1 MNCLMSATVCVRLN
15 LATILEPSA
24 RRNWM
29 DVAGSDSLTPAHGVE
44 AEEAGGVVEVLGDAP
59 LEGPRQHMI
68 KCWDHVACMY
78 FTLGSGA
85 ALEHWYNTL
94 QRCFSLV
101 LLLHYNFLVVAT
113 LLCMTRSA
121 R

>member
-24 RRNWM
+24 RRSWM

-68 KCWDHVACMY
+68 ECLTTSNAR
-78 FTLGSGA
+78 TS
-85 ALEHWYNTL
+85 HWGEDVPELHWNTGTIL
-94 QRCFSLV
+94 CNAV
-101 LLLHYNFLVVAT
+101 LA
-113 LLCMTRSA
+113 
-121 R
+121 